1 MTICEKL
8 FAEIPGSE
16 KVVDLLVSQ
25 LPDFEFHSEPI
36 FSWLFIRGSA
46 DLVLTGTL
54 PSSDLKYGANWRL
67 PYLFPHL
74 IIAAETG
81 VISGVRLDDNSK
93 IIDSDRERSLIHLLP
108 YVSELPSDKITH
120 RRKWY
125 EAILEIRYT

>member
-46 DLVLTGTL
+46 DLVLMGTL
-54 PSSDLKYGANWRL
+54 PSPDLKYAATWRVS
-67 PYLFPHL
+67 YQFPHL

-81 VISGVRLDDNSK
+81 IISGVRLDDNSK
-93 IIDSDRERSLIHLLP
+93 IIDSDKERSLIHF
-108 YVSELPSDKITH
+108 
-120 RRKWY
+120 
-125 EAILEIRYT
+125 